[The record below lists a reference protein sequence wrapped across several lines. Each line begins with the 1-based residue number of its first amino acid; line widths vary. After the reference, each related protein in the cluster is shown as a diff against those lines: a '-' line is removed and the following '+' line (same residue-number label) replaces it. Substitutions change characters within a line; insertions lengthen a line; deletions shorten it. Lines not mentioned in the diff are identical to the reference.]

1 MSEAE
6 RSVSTSREDWFRV
19 ALETLVGAG
28 VARVKVLTLAETLGA
43 SRSSF
48 YWFFKNRAELLA
60 ALLSHWQGK
69 NTAAIVTR
77 ARRPAASITEAV
89 LSIFECWVSSAIFDA
104 RLDQAVRDWG
114 RSDAR
119 VAAAVAAA
127 DAERIAALTAMFASQ
142 GYPAGEDFIRARVL
156 YLTQIGYYAIVPS
169 ETMETRLAY
178 VQDYLLVLTGRRAEA
193 EEFARFH
200 ALVHASAEAQV
211 GTQAGA
217 TDREEQD

>member
-1 MSEAE
+1 MTEVE

-19 ALETLVGAG
+19 ALETLVGEG
-28 VARVKVLTLAETLGA
+28 VARVKVLTLAEKLGA

-60 ALLSHWQGK
+60 SLLAYWQGK

-89 LSIFECWVSSAIFDA
+89 LAVFECWVSSAVFDA

-114 RSDAR
+114 RNDAR

-127 DAERIAALTAMFASQ
+127 DAERIEALTAMFASQ

-156 YLTQIGYYAIVPS
+156 YLTQIGYYAIVSS
-169 ETMETRLAY
+169 EEMEKRLAY

-193 EEFARFH
+193 AELAPFYD
-200 ALVHASAEAQV
+200 LVRN
-211 GTQAGA
+211 GAG
-217 TDREEQD
+217 RGEEQD